1 MLLVKVKMNERIK
14 ELAEQAGATFIPA
27 RRSGRGSVSEDWD
40 HTNLDVEKFARLI
53 IAECTAQPKVYLLF
67 HKSAMEY
74 DAPDVLHGWTSDL
87 KIAQQW
93 RDSSPRSC
101 GAHRRFEN
109 IYFIKRID
117 SL

>member
-1 MLLVKVKMNERIK
+1 MNERLK
-14 ELAEQAGATFIPA
+14 ELAEQSYEEVPHE
-27 RRSGRGSVSEDWD
+27 REWD
-40 HTNLDVEKFARLI
+40 STTRVFNKEKFAQLI
-53 IAECTAQPKVYLLF
+53 IAECTAQPRVYLLF

-87 KIAQQW
+87 RIAQQW

-109 IYFIKRID
+109 ISFVNKVD
-117 SL
+117 TL